1 MFYHYTFRTYA
12 GKPLLEDLEIRAF
25 LKTAFLEVSKEKGF
39 EIIECEILSDHVH
52 LLIDQS
58 YMLSTSM
65 VVKNLKGVSSRR
77 LFQKYKTN
85 RGEIRKLW
93 GRSFDARKIDSN
105 QKEVVINYI
114 KNQMSP
120 VGVDKRF

>member
-1 MFYHYTFRTYA
+1 
-12 GKPLLEDLEIRAF
+12 LEALEVRAF
-25 LKTAFLEVSKEKGF
+25 LKTVFLEVSREKGF